1 MIGKL
6 PVSTLLTLLLAVTA
20 CQKQPLAEPA
30 PDALDPTSEY
40 IIVFGDI
47 QGYTVSSS
55 AMKWYTSTQ
64 HWIQTAQHR
73 YGNIRCVLHVGD
85 TTEHNQE
92 AEWLRFWD
100 ATDSTAKV
108 VPFYNAIGN
117 HDYEWDWQG
126 YIPDRD
132 ATFFTTYSSFPQTLA
147 HVEEA
152 FEPGRLENVVMRNE
166 IFGERLDILIL
177 EFGARDEVRA
187 WANSVLEAH
196 PDRQY
201 ILLTHEFL
209 TRDGQQDGAESYGSR
224 LFKNSTSCSPQTLWD
239 EVVYPHDNVL
249 CVLCGHNGFTAE
261 CVTPNAAGREVHQV
275 LFNLQNQ
282 KNGGNGLMELWE
294 FPSGSDEVRISIYDT
309 RNASE
314 YRTDG
319 MPFHFR
325 FRKTEIN

>member
-1 MIGKL
+1 MRGRMIGKL
-6 PVSTLLTLLLAVTA
+6 PVFTLLTLLLAVTA

-152 FEPGRLENVVMRNE
+152 FEPGIFVLLSEAAVGHPARCEPAGMGNEVPENPLPFHGRERALLDAFHLQVAVV
-166 IFGERLDILIL
+166 IFG
-177 EFGARDEVRA
+177 
-187 WANSVLEAH
+187 
-196 PDRQY
+196 
-201 ILLTHEFL
+201 
-209 TRDGQQDGAESYGSR
+209 
-224 LFKNSTSCSPQTLWD
+224 
-239 EVVYPHDNVL
+239 
-249 CVLCGHNGFTAE
+249 
-261 CVTPNAAGREVHQV
+261 
-275 LFNLQNQ
+275 
-282 KNGGNGLMELWE
+282 
-294 FPSGSDEVRISIYDT
+294 
-309 RNASE
+309 
-314 YRTDG
+314 
-319 MPFHFR
+319 
-325 FRKTEIN
+325 

>member
-108 VPFYNAIGN
+108 LTGIISREFSASA
-117 HDYEWDWQG
+117 
-126 YIPDRD
+126 D
-132 ATFFTTYSSFPQTLA
+132 ARTPAMLFFIIIFLLNVSGFPVFSS
-147 HVEEA
+147 
-152 FEPGRLENVVMRNE
+152 
-166 IFGERLDILIL
+166 
-177 EFGARDEVRA
+177 
-187 WANSVLEAH
+187 SVS
-196 PDRQY
+196 PR
-201 ILLTHEFL
+201 
-209 TRDGQQDGAESYGSR
+209 G
-224 LFKNSTSCSPQTLWD
+224 LFRGL
-239 EVVYPHDNVL
+239 
-249 CVLCGHNGFTAE
+249 FT
-261 CVTPNAAGREVHQV
+261 
-275 LFNLQNQ
+275 
-282 KNGGNGLMELWE
+282 
-294 FPSGSDEVRISIYDT
+294 
-309 RNASE
+309 
-314 YRTDG
+314 
-319 MPFHFR
+319 
-325 FRKTEIN
+325 